1 MIYVKLFL
9 TAVFWGGTFIA
20 GRILAQEVDPYSGSF
35 LRFFVASV
43 CMIPLVW
50 HFEGRLQ
57 PLRRKLLLLVFLSG
71 MTGVFLYNIFFL
83 TGLQTVAASRASV
96 IVASNP
102 VLISLFAA
110 LLFRGER
117 MTLLKAVG
125 VALSVSG
132 AVYVITRGNP
142 MDIFAGTLG
151 RGELLIFGCVASW
164 VSYSLIGK
172 IVMKDVQPVSAVTYA
187 CLFGAAAL
195 LPPALFEGM
204 AGNLG
209 RFSVPAWLSIVYL
222 GFFGT
227 CLGFV
232 WYYEGIKQIGPSK
245 AGVFINFVPISAVVM
260 AFFFLGETIDASLLI
275 GAALVLSGIYLTNRT
290 TRNQLPRFCAPS
302 SREDQGA

>member
-20 GRILAQEVDPYSGSF
+20 GRILAQEVAPFSGSF
-35 LRFFVASV
+35 LRFLVASV
-43 CMIPLVW
+43 CMFPLVW

-57 PLRRKLLLLVFLSG
+57 PLRKKQLLVVFLSG
-71 MTGVFLYNIFFL
+71 MTGVFLYNVFFL
-83 TGLQTVAASRASV
+83 TGLQTVQAGRASV

-117 MTLLKAVG
+117 MTVLKAIG
-125 VALSVSG
+125 VALSVTG

-142 MDIFAGTLG
+142 TGILEGAMG

-172 IVMKDVQPVSAVTYA
+172 IVMRDVQPVSAVTYA
-187 CLFGAAAL
+187 CLIGSAAL
-195 LPPALFEGM
+195 LPPALIEGM

-209 RFSVPAWLSIVYL
+209 RYSLAAWLSIVYL

-227 CLGFV
+227 CLGFI
-232 WYYEGIKQIGPSK
+232 WYYEGIREIGASK
-245 AGVFINFVPISAVVM
+245 AAVFINFVPISAVTM
-260 AFFFLGETIDASLLI
+260 SFFLLGEPVDLSLLV
-275 GAALVLSGIYLTNRT
+275 GGALVLSGIYLTNRPV
-290 TRNQLPRFCAPS
+290 NS
-302 SREDQGA
+302 

>member
-1 MIYVKLFL
+1 MIYFKLFL

-20 GRILAQEVDPYSGSF
+20 GRVLVQEVQPYSGSF
-35 LRFFVASV
+35 LRFLVASV

-57 PLRRKLLLLVFLSG
+57 PLRKKQFLVVFLSG

-83 TGLQTVAASRASV
+83 TGLQTVPASRASV

-102 VLISLFAA
+102 VFISLFAA

-117 MTLLKAVG
+117 MTLLKG
-125 VALSVSG
+125 IGIMLSVSG
-132 AVYVITRGNP
+132 AVYVISRGNP
-142 MDIFAGTLG
+142 AEILQGAIG
-151 RGELLIFGCVASW
+151 RGELFIFGCVLSW

-187 CLFGAAAL
+187 CLVGAAAL

-204 AGNLG
+204 AANLTQY
-209 RFSVPAWLSIVYL
+209 SLAAWLSIVYL

-245 AGVFINFVPISAVVM
+245 SAVFINFVPISAVVM
-260 AFFFLGETIDASLLI
+260 AFFLLGETIDASLLI
-275 GAALVLSGIYLTNRT
+275 GAALVLSGIYLTNRPSKT
-290 TRNQLPRFCAPS
+290 T
-302 SREDQGA
+302 

>member
-20 GRILAQEVDPYSGSF
+20 GRVLAQEVEPYSGSF
-35 LRFFVASV
+35 LRFLVASV

-57 PLRRKLLLLVFLSG
+57 QLGRKQVLFVFLSG

-83 TGLQTVAASRASV
+83 TGMQTVQAGRASV

-110 LLFRGER
+110 LLFRRER
-117 MTLLKAVG
+117 MTPLKAIG
-125 VALSVSG
+125 VALSVCG

-142 MDIFAGTLG
+142 ADILQGAIG

-172 IVMKDVQPVSAVTYA
+172 VVMRDVYPVSAVTYA
-187 CLFGAAAL
+187 CLIGSAAL
-195 LPPALFEGM
+195 LPPALLEGM

-209 RFSVPAWLSIVYL
+209 GYSLSAWFSIVYL

-227 CLGFV
+227 CLGFI
-232 WYYEGIKQIGPSK
+232 WYYEGIREIGPSK
-245 AGVFINFVPISAVVM
+245 AGVFINFVPISAVIM
-260 AFFFLGETIDASLLI
+260 SFFLLGETIDASLLI
-275 GAALVLSGIYLTNRT
+275 GAALVLSGIYLTNRPT
-290 TRNQLPRFCAPS
+290 S
-302 SREDQGA
+302 GA

>member
-1 MIYVKLFL
+1 MIYLKLLL

-20 GRILAQEVDPYSGSF
+20 GRILAQEVQPWSGSF
-35 LRFFVASV
+35 LRFLVASV

-57 PLRRKLLLLVFLSG
+57 PLRKKQFLLVFLSG
-71 MTGVFLYNIFFL
+71 MTGVFLYNVFFL
-83 TGLQTVAASRASV
+83 TGLQTMMASRASV

-102 VLISLFAA
+102 VFISLFAA

-117 MTLLKAVG
+117 LTLVKIIGIVI
-125 VALSVSG
+125 SVSG
-132 AVYVITRGNP
+132 AVYVISRGNP
-142 MDIFAGTLG
+142 ADILQGGLG
-151 RGELLIFGCVASW
+151 RGEMLIFGCVLSW

-204 AGNLG
+204 AGSLG
-209 RFSVPAWLSIVYL
+209 NYSMPAWLSIVYL

-245 AGVFINFVPISAVVM
+245 SAVFINFVPISAVIM
-260 AFFFLGETIDASLLI
+260 SFFLLGETIDASLLI
-275 GAALVLSGIYLTNRT
+275 GAALVLSGIYLTNR
-290 TRNQLPRFCAPS
+290 PS
-302 SREDQGA
+302 GTA

>member
-20 GRILAQEVDPYSGSF
+20 GRVLAQEVEPYSGSF
-35 LRFFVASV
+35 LRFLVASV

-57 PLRRKLLLLVFLSG
+57 QLGRKQVLFVFLSG

-83 TGLQTVAASRASV
+83 TGLQTVQAGRASV

-117 MTLLKAVG
+117 MTPLKAIG
-125 VALSVSG
+125 VALSVCG
-132 AVYVITRGNP
+132 AAYVITRGNP
-142 MDIFAGTLG
+142 AEILQGAIG

-172 IVMKDVQPVSAVTYA
+172 VVMRDVRPVSAVTYA
-187 CLFGAAAL
+187 CIIGSAAL
-195 LPPALFEGM
+195 LPPALIEGM
-204 AGNLG
+204 AGKVGGYSL
-209 RFSVPAWLSIVYL
+209 SAWVSIVYL

-227 CLGFV
+227 CLGFI
-232 WYYEGIKQIGPSK
+232 WYYEGIREIGPSK
-245 AGVFINFVPISAVVM
+245 AGVFINFVPISAVIM
-260 AFFFLGETIDASLLI
+260 SFFFLGETIDASLLI
-275 GAALVLSGIYLTNRT
+275 GAALVLTGIYLTNRT
-290 TRNQLPRFCAPS
+290 PKPL
-302 SREDQGA
+302 

>member
-20 GRILAQEVDPYSGSF
+20 GRILAQEVAPFSGSF
-35 LRFFVASV
+35 LRFLVASV
-43 CMIPLVW
+43 CMFPLVW

-57 PLRRKLLLLVFLSG
+57 SLRKKQFLLVFLSG
-71 MTGVFLYNIFFL
+71 MTGVFLYNVFFL
-83 TGLQTVAASRASV
+83 TGLQTVQAGRASV

-102 VLISLFAA
+102 VLIPLFAA

-117 MTLLKAVG
+117 MTVLKAVG
-125 VALSVSG
+125 VALSVTG

-142 MDIFAGTLG
+142 MGILEGAMG

-187 CLFGAAAL
+187 CLIGSAAL
-195 LPPALFEGM
+195 LPPALVEGM
-204 AGNLG
+204 AGSIG
-209 RFSVPAWLSIVYL
+209 SYSPAAWLSIVYL

-227 CLGFV
+227 CLGFI
-232 WYYEGIKQIGPSK
+232 WYYEGIREIGASK
-245 AGVFINFVPISAVVM
+245 AAVFINFVPISAVLM
-260 AFFFLGETIDASLLI
+260 SFFLLGEPVDLSLLA
-275 GAALVLSGIYLTNRT
+275 GGALVLSGIYLANRPV
-290 TRNQLPRFCAPS
+290 NA
-302 SREDQGA
+302 

>member
-20 GRILAQEVDPYSGSF
+20 GRVLAQEVEPYSGSF
-35 LRFFVASV
+35 LRFLVASV

-57 PLRRKLLLLVFLSG
+57 QLGRKQVLFVFLSG

-83 TGLQTVAASRASV
+83 TGMQTVQAGRASV

-117 MTLLKAVG
+117 MTPLKAIG
-125 VALSVSG
+125 VALSVCG

-142 MDIFAGTLG
+142 ADILQGAIG

-172 IVMKDVQPVSAVTYA
+172 VVMRDVYPVSAVTYA
-187 CLFGAAAL
+187 CLIGSAAL
-195 LPPALFEGM
+195 LPPALLEGM

-209 RFSVPAWLSIVYL
+209 GYSLSAWFSIVYL

-227 CLGFV
+227 CLGFI
-232 WYYEGIKQIGPSK
+232 WYYEGIREIGPSK
-245 AGVFINFVPISAVVM
+245 AGVFINFVPISAVIM
-260 AFFFLGETIDASLLI
+260 SFFLLGETIDASLLI
-275 GAALVLSGIYLTNRT
+275 GAALVLSGIYLTNRPT
-290 TRNQLPRFCAPS
+290 S
-302 SREDQGA
+302 GA

>member
-1 MIYVKLFL
+1 MIYLKLFL

-20 GRILAQEVDPYSGSF
+20 GRILAQEVEPYSGSF
-35 LRFFVASV
+35 LRFLVASV

-57 PLRRKLLLLVFLSG
+57 PLQKKQVLAVFFSG
-71 MTGVFLYNIFFL
+71 MTGVFLYNVFFL
-83 TGLQTVAASRASV
+83 TGMQTVQAGRASV
-96 IVASNP
+96 VVASNP
-102 VLISLFAA
+102 VLIALFAA

-117 MTLLKAVG
+117 LTLLKTLG
-125 VALSVSG
+125 VALSVCG
-132 AVYVITRGNP
+132 AVYVITRGSP
-142 MDIFAGTLG
+142 AEILQGAIG

-172 IVMKDVQPVSAVTYA
+172 VVMKDVLPVSAVTYA

-204 AGNLG
+204 AGSIG
-209 RFSVPAWLSIVYL
+209 TYSMPAWLSIVYL

-245 AGVFINFVPISAVVM
+245 SAVFINFVPISAVIM
-260 AFFFLGETIDASLLI
+260 SFFLLGETIDASLLI
-275 GAALVLSGIYLTNRT
+275 GAALVLSGIYLTNRPSK
-290 TRNQLPRFCAPS
+290 NQLP
-302 SREDQGA
+302 

>member
-20 GRILAQEVDPYSGSF
+20 GRILAQEVAPFSGSF
-35 LRFFVASV
+35 LRFLVASV
-43 CMIPLVW
+43 CMFPLVR

-57 PLRRKLLLLVFLSG
+57 PLRKMQLLLVFLSG
-71 MTGVFLYNIFFL
+71 MTGVFLYNVFFL
-83 TGLQTVAASRASV
+83 TGLQTVQAGRASV
-96 IVASNP
+96 IVAINP

-125 VALSVSG
+125 VALSVTG

-142 MDIFAGTLG
+142 MGILEGAMG

-187 CLFGAAAL
+187 CLIGSAAL
-195 LPPALFEGM
+195 LPPALVEGM
-204 AGNLG
+204 AGSIG
-209 RFSVPAWLSIVYL
+209 RYSPAAWLSIGYL

-227 CLGFV
+227 CLGFI
-232 WYYEGIKQIGPSK
+232 WYYEGIREIGASK
-245 AGVFINFVPISAVVM
+245 AAVFINFVPISAVIM
-260 AFFFLGETIDASLLI
+260 SFFLLGEPVDLSLLV
-275 GAALVLSGIYLTNRT
+275 GGALVLSGIYLTNRPM
-290 TRNQLPRFCAPS
+290 NS
-302 SREDQGA
+302 

>member
-1 MIYVKLFL
+1 MIYLKLFL

-20 GRILAQEVDPYSGSF
+20 GRILAQEVQPWSGSF
-35 LRFFVASV
+35 LRFLVASV

-57 PLRRKLLLLVFLSG
+57 PLRKKQLLLVFLSG
-71 MTGVFLYNIFFL
+71 MTGVFLYNVFFL
-83 TGLQTVAASRASV
+83 TGLQTMMASRASV

-102 VLISLFAA
+102 VFISLFAA

-117 MTLLKAVG
+117 MTLLKMIGIV
-125 VALSVSG
+125 LSVCG
-132 AVYVITRGNP
+132 AVYVISRGNP
-142 MDIFAGTLG
+142 ADILQGGLG
-151 RGELLIFGCVASW
+151 RGEMLIFGCVLSW

-172 IVMKDVQPVSAVTYA
+172 VIMKDVQPVSAVTYA

-204 AGNLG
+204 AGSLG
-209 RFSVPAWLSIVYL
+209 DYSMPAWLSIVYL

-245 AGVFINFVPISAVVM
+245 SAVFINFVPISAVIM
-260 AFFFLGETIDASLLI
+260 SFFLLGETIDASLLI
-275 GAALVLSGIYLTNRT
+275 GAALVLSGIYLTNR
-290 TRNQLPRFCAPS
+290 PS
-302 SREDQGA
+302 GTA

>member
-1 MIYVKLFL
+1 MIYFKLFL

-20 GRILAQEVDPYSGSF
+20 GRVLAQEVQPYSGSF
-35 LRFFVASV
+35 LRFLVASV

-50 HFEGRLQ
+50 HFEGQLQ
-57 PLRRKLLLLVFLSG
+57 PLRRKQVFLVLLSG

-83 TGLQTVAASRASV
+83 TGLQTVTAGRASV

-102 VLISLFAA
+102 VFISLFAA
-110 LLFRGER
+110 LLFHNER
-117 MTLLKAVG
+117 MTLLKGIGIV
-125 VALSVSG
+125 LSVCG
-132 AVYVITRGNP
+132 AVYVISRGSP
-142 MDIFAGTLG
+142 AEILQGAIG
-151 RGELLIFGCVASW
+151 RGELLIFGCVLSW

-187 CLFGAAAL
+187 CLVGAAAL

-204 AGNLG
+204 AANLT
-209 RFSVPAWLSIVYL
+209 RYSPAAWLSIVYL

-245 AGVFINFVPISAVVM
+245 SAVFINFVPISAVVM
-260 AFFFLGETIDASLLI
+260 AFFLLGETIDASLLI
-275 GAALVLSGIYLTNRT
+275 GAALVLSGIYLTNR
-290 TRNQLPRFCAPS
+290 PS
-302 SREDQGA
+302 KTA

>member
-1 MIYVKLFL
+1 MIYLKLFL

-20 GRILAQEVDPYSGSF
+20 GRILAQEVQPWSGSF
-35 LRFFVASV
+35 LRFLVASV

-57 PLRRKLLLLVFLSG
+57 PLRKKQLLLVFLSG
-71 MTGVFLYNIFFL
+71 MTGVFLYNVFFL
-83 TGLQTVAASRASV
+83 TGLQTMMASRASV

-102 VLISLFAA
+102 VFISLFAA

-117 MTLLKAVG
+117 LTLVKIIGIV
-125 VALSVSG
+125 LSVSG
-132 AVYVITRGNP
+132 AVYVISRGNP
-142 MDIFAGTLG
+142 ADILQGGLG
-151 RGELLIFGCVASW
+151 RGEMLIFGCVLSW

-172 IVMKDVQPVSAVTYA
+172 VVMKDVLPVSAVTYA

-204 AGNLG
+204 AGSLG
-209 RFSVPAWLSIVYL
+209 SYSMPAWLSIAYL

-245 AGVFINFVPISAVVM
+245 SAVFINFVPISAVIM
-260 AFFFLGETIDASLLI
+260 SFFLLGETIDASLLI

-290 TRNQLPRFCAPS
+290 SKTA
-302 SREDQGA
+302 

>member
-1 MIYVKLFL
+1 MIYLKLFL

-20 GRILAQEVDPYSGSF
+20 GRILAQEVQPWSGSF
-35 LRFFVASV
+35 LRFLVASV

-57 PLRRKLLLLVFLSG
+57 PLRKKQLLLVFLSG
-71 MTGVFLYNIFFL
+71 MTGVFLYNVFFL
-83 TGLQTVAASRASV
+83 TGLQTMMASRASV

-102 VLISLFAA
+102 VFISLFAA

-117 MTLLKAVG
+117 LTLVKIIGIVI
-125 VALSVSG
+125 SVSG
-132 AVYVITRGNP
+132 AVYVISRGNP
-142 MDIFAGTLG
+142 ADILQGGLG
-151 RGELLIFGCVASW
+151 RGEMLIFGCVLSW

-204 AGNLG
+204 AGSLG
-209 RFSVPAWLSIVYL
+209 NYSMPAWLSIVYL

-245 AGVFINFVPISAVVM
+245 SAVFINFVPISAVIM
-260 AFFFLGETIDASLLI
+260 SFFLLGETIDASLLI
-275 GAALVLSGIYLTNRT
+275 GAALVLSGIYLTNR
-290 TRNQLPRFCAPS
+290 PS
-302 SREDQGA
+302 GTA